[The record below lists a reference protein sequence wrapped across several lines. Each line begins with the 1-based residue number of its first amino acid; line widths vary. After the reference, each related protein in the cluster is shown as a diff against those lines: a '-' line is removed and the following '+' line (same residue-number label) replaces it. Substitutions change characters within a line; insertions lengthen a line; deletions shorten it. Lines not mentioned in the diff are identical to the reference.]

1 MARAVVGLN
10 RARQVLLSA
19 EGKDYEIAEGSR
31 REGDTGVGVLIAPV
45 SRWHPAPL
53 ERRRKPGRALPLGS
67 TALTAGGEGVS
78 RRVLAKGHAHT
89 ITRIQMS
96 VISEPRR
103 TYKAISI
110 RVRVDKILPFLN
122 CVARLDVITRN
133 TRNCSTLVVDDLRN
147 DLRQ

>member
-1 MARAVVGLN
+1 MGLN

-45 SRWHPAPL
+45 SWWHPAQ
-53 ERRRKPGRALPLGS
+53 RRRKPGRSLPLGS

-78 RRVLAKGHAHT
+78 RRVLAEGHAHT

-96 VISEPRR
+96 VISERRR

-110 RVRVDKILPFLN
+110 RVRVDKILPILN
-122 CVARLDVITRN
+122 CVARFMLLPEISETAVP
-133 TRNCSTLVVDDLRN
+133 SL
-147 DLRQ
+147 